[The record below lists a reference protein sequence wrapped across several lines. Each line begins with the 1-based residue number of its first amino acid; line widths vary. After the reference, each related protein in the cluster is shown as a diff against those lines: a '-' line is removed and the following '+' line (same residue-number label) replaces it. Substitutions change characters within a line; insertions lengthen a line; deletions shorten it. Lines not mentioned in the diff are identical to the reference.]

1 MLGTRLVSVA
11 VAAMLL
17 GSSSQALPQRDVPS
31 WHQYVRSP
39 PSNTVKPLRIL
50 DDKTSGNVQNPNSLI
65 SGNGKT
71 IFNRPSAGDPA
82 PTVIVDFGQNV
93 VGLLKIDFAGSVNG
107 SGGLP
112 GIRLAFSET
121 LQFLGDRSDFT
132 RSDNAGGSDKITQG
146 TDQIAVQNNAFTWQ
160 NKMGCQS
167 DRKLCSDGLHG
178 FRYVKIWLDAL
189 ASDAPYASPSGSVSI
204 SSIGLEWSAYLGTPD
219 TFTGWFE
226 CSDKDLTQW
235 WYDGVYTVDMGTD
248 LFLANETEPRGA
260 SSPTLEGKQVLFDGA
275 KRDRDPY
282 VGDMAVASLTSYL
295 SHNFAESSLN
305 VLEDLALHQRSDG
318 WIPPASINGY
328 TLPLFDYPL
337 WWAICSV
344 DLVMYTGN
352 IVYANKYWN
361 TLKKVLD
368 NYYAQHIDKNSGLL
382 VKAAE
387 MGYGDYA
394 FLPRSGP
401 ITYYNALYVRALRYA
416 AQLARIFGGDDAA
429 SAPVWESRAS
439 SISAA
444 LAAHNFDSSV
454 GAFFDGGPC
463 PGQPAGTYCNVHSQ
477 DGNSLAIMAGVA
489 NTSISQG
496 VLDYWAKTAAHPY
509 GNAFYDSSVLSP
521 GDHFDQRVYAFIS
534 YFELEARFLT
544 ADRADSAIEEI
555 RRLYGWMATHDPQIT
570 MWEGIGP
577 GGSPYEGG
585 FTSMAHGWST
595 GIVPLMSNHVLGV
608 KPTSPGFTTWQICPA
623 VGAGGLTWAKGI
635 VPTPLGGIEVSWE
648 TGSAAG
654 DGKKLTLSVTAPKK
668 SSGTVCVTMPAGASH
683 VKLNGKA
690 VSVQKGARSV
700 VINLKGGRS
709 QTITVE

>member
-1 MLGTRLVSVA
+1 MGLPLISIA
-11 VAAMLL
+11 LLAAAIAS
-17 GSSSQALPQRDVPS
+17 GLPQRDAPQPS

-39 PSNTVKPLRIL
+39 SSNTVKPVRIL
-50 DDKTSGNVQNPNSLI
+50 GDKTSGSVQNPNGLI
-65 SGNGKT
+65 NGNGAT
-71 IFNRPSAGDPA
+71 VLSRPNTNDPA
-82 PTVIVDFGQNV
+82 PAVVVDFGQNV
-93 VGLLKIDFAGSVNG
+93 VGLLSVHFAKSVNG

-112 GIRLAFSET
+112 GVRLAFSET

-146 TDQIAVQNNAFTWQ
+146 TDQIAVQNNAYTWQ
-160 NKMGCQS
+160 DKHGCQS
-167 DRKLCSDGLHG
+167 DGKVCSDGLHG

-189 ASDAPYASPSGSVSI
+189 ASDAPHTSSSGSVSI
-204 SSIGLEWSAYLGTPD
+204 SSIDLEWSAYLGTPN

-260 SSPTLEGKQVLFDGA
+260 ASQTLVGKQVLFDGA

-295 SHNFAESSLN
+295 SHNFAEPSLN
-305 VLEDLALHQRSDG
+305 VLEDLAKHQRSDG

-352 IVYANKYWN
+352 TAFAKTYWN

-368 NYYAQHIDKNSGLL
+368 NYYAQYIDKSSGLL
-382 VKAAE
+382 VKSAG

-416 AQLARIFGGDDAA
+416 AQLARGFGGDYA
-429 SAPVWESRAS
+429 SSASSWESRAA

-444 LAAHNFDSSV
+444 VAKHNFDTAT

-463 PGQPAGTYCNVHSQ
+463 PGQPAGTYCKVHSQ
-477 DGNSLAIMAGVA
+477 DGNSLAIMAGVV
-489 NTSISQG
+489 NTTTSQQ
-496 VLDYWAKTAAHPY
+496 VLDYWAKTTAHPY

-521 GDHFDQRVYAFIS
+521 GDHFDERVYAFIS

-544 ADRADSAIEEI
+544 TDRADSAIEEI
-555 RRLYGWMATHDPQIT
+555 RRLYGWMSAHDPQIT

-608 KPTSPGFTTWQICPA
+608 KPMSPGFASWQICPA
-623 VGAGGLTWAKGI
+623 VGAGGLKWAKGV
-635 VPTPLGGIEVSWE
+635 VPTPLGGIEVSWA
-648 TGSAAG
+648 TGSEAG
-654 DGKKLTLSVTAPKK
+654 SGKKLTMYISAPKNTSGAVCVPLVAGASRVEVDGKAVPVKKGAKSVVVNVKGGLSHSVTA
-668 SSGTVCVTMPAGASH
+668 
-683 VKLNGKA
+683 
-690 VSVQKGARSV
+690 
-700 VINLKGGRS
+700 
-709 QTITVE
+709 E

>member
-1 MLGTRLVSVA
+1 MVLRITL
-11 VAAMLL
+11 AALFAAAIAS
-17 GSSSQALPQRDVPS
+17 GLPRRDAPRPS

-39 PSNTVKPLRIL
+39 SSNTVKPVRIL
-50 DDKTSGNVQNPNSLI
+50 GDKTSGSVQNPNGLI
-65 SGNGKT
+65 NGNGATVLSRPKT
-71 IFNRPSAGDPA
+71 NDPA
-82 PTVIVDFGQNV
+82 PTVVVDFGQNV
-93 VGLLKIDFAGSVNG
+93 VGLLSIHFAKSVNG

-112 GIRLAFSET
+112 GVRLAFSET

-132 RSDNAGGSDKITQG
+132 RSDNAGRSDKITQG
-146 TDQIAVQNNAFTWQ
+146 TDQIAVQNSAYAWQ
-160 NKMGCQS
+160 DTHGCQS
-167 DRKLCSDGLHG
+167 DGKVCSDGLHG

-189 ASDAPYASPSGSVSI
+189 ASDAPHTSSSGSVSI
-204 SSIGLEWSAYLGTPD
+204 SSVDLEWSAYLGTPD

-226 CSDKDLTQW
+226 CSDKDLTRW

-260 SSPTLEGKQVLFDGA
+260 ASQTLVGKQVLFDGA

-282 VGDMAVASLTSYL
+282 VGDIAVASLTSYL
-295 SHNFAESSLN
+295 SHNFAEPSVN
-305 VLEDLALHQRSDG
+305 VLEDLAKHQRSDG

-352 IVYANKYWN
+352 TAFAKTHWN

-368 NYYAQHIDKNSGLL
+368 NYYAQYIDKNSGLL
-382 VKAAE
+382 VKSAG

-401 ITYYNALYVRALRYA
+401 ITYYNALYVRALRYS
-416 AQLARIFGGDDAA
+416 AQLARSLGGDYAA
-429 SAPVWESRAS
+429 SAPGWESRAA
-439 SISAA
+439 SISASVA
-444 LAAHNFDSSV
+444 KNNFDT
-454 GAFFDGGPC
+454 A
-463 PGQPAGTYCNVHSQ
+463 T
-477 DGNSLAIMAGVA
+477 DGNSLAILAGIV
-489 NTSISQG
+489 NTTTSQQ
-496 VLDYWAKTAAHPY
+496 VLDYWAKTTAHPY

-521 GDHFDQRVYAFIS
+521 GDHFDERVYAFIS

-555 RRLYGWMATHDPQIT
+555 RRLYGWMSAHDPQIT

-577 GGSPYEGG
+577 GGNPYEGG

-608 KPTSPGFTTWQICPA
+608 KPVSPGFTSWQICPA
-623 VGAGGLTWAKGI
+623 VGAGGLKWAKGV
-635 VPTPLGGIEVSWE
+635 VPTPIGGIEVSWAI
-648 TGSAAG
+648 GSEAG
-654 DGKKLTLSVTAPKK
+654 NAKKLTMSLNAPKD
-668 SSGTVCVTMPAGASH
+668 SSGTVCVPQVAGASR
-683 VKLNGKA
+683 VELDGKA
-690 VSVQKGARSV
+690 IPVQKGAKFV
-700 VINLKGGRS
+700 MININGGMS
-709 QTITVE
+709 HQITAK